1 MQVQDVAAALERIA
15 PSALAAEWDN
25 VGLLAGDAQAEA
37 RKCLLCIDLTAEV
50 LSEALVAKAQVV
62 LAYHPPIFKAL
73 RRVTAGE
80 APVVFEAVRRGLSV
94 CSVHTALDA
103 VPGGT
108 NDVLAGMLGLRDM
121 RPLEPAGADDECKI
135 VTFVPPRELS
145 RVAEAAFCAGAGR
158 IGNYFDCAFF
168 AHGVGTFCGG
178 EGTHPAIGRAGRHE
192 AVEEMRLEVVA
203 PAWRAAEVCNAIRAA
218 HSYEEPVV
226 DVYPMRRYPPG
237 SGMGRVGTVARP
249 LSAAGL
255 VRRVKRAAGVSR
267 VWVAEPAPARRTK
280 TPPRVKRAACAAG
293 SCGDLWRKAL
303 QAGATFYLTG
313 EMRHHD
319 ALAAAGAGMTVVCLG
334 HGNSERPA
342 LVGLAHRLR
351 AELPGLRVVL
361 SRRDRDPL
369 QIV

>member
-1 MQVQDVAAALERIA
+1 
-15 PSALAAEWDN
+15 
-25 VGLLAGDAQAEA
+25 
-37 RKCLLCIDLTAEV
+37 
-50 LSEALVAKAQVV
+50 
-62 LAYHPPIFKAL
+62 
-73 RRVTAGE
+73 
-80 APVVFEAVRRGLSV
+80 
-94 CSVHTALDA
+94 
-103 VPGGT
+103 
-108 NDVLAGMLGLRDM
+108 
-121 RPLEPAGADDECKI
+121 
-135 VTFVPPRELS
+135 
-145 RVAEAAFCAGAGR
+145 
-158 IGNYFDCAFF
+158 
-168 AHGVGTFCGG
+168 
-178 EGTHPAIGRAGRHE
+178 
-192 AVEEMRLEVVA
+192 MRLEVVA